1 MEVRTLSTR
10 VSKPEKQ
17 ADQQKQYSRRNCLL
31 VYGFK
36 KVMGEEKNDI
46 INEIKSENLD
56 IDIAPHD
63 IERSHRIG
71 QSRQPGE
78 KQHPIIVKF
87 VR

>member
-1 MEVRTLSTR
+1 
-10 VSKPEKQ
+10 
-17 ADQQKQYSRRNCLL
+17 
-31 VYGFK
+31 
-36 KVMGEEKNDI
+36 MGEETDEL

-56 IDIAPHD
+56 TDIAPHD